1 MVKMLPMSE
10 YSPTLTTESTSY
22 FVLNNAQPWQQ
33 KSNSQMMV
41 NGYYRAGKKGAKR
54 IHLLHGTGFSAM
66 TLAAMASQLPAD
78 WSIWLTDV
86 PGHGNST
93 QPSTKMPNW
102 QKMANTVADAIYLQA
117 NVKEDGPLVGIGH
130 SMGGVLTLFAATKY
144 PDLFS
149 EIILLDPVLFRTEM
163 LIAQALMRA
172 TGTWR
177 QRAMVKSVANRT
189 ATWPSLAAME
199 ESIASKAFYK
209 PWHSQVIKDYCQFST
224 TTNEQQAV
232 NLSCQPSWEAS
243 IFGSYPKGLWHTV
256 HHINVP
262 VNILVAN
269 KSYFFIPKSVKRA
282 AKINT
287 NIQWQTFGKHHCF
300 PMEEPAETANIITQL
315 IAGKD

>member
-1 MVKMLPMSE
+1 MPDHS
-10 YSPTLTTESTSY
+10 STLATQSDNDFILT
-22 FVLNNAQPWQQ
+22 NAQQWQQ
-33 KSNSQMMV
+33 KSNSQMIV
-41 NGYYRAGKKGAKR
+41 NGYYRAGEKNAKR

-86 PGHGNST
+86 PGHGYST

-149 EIILLDPVLFRTEM
+149 EIILLDPVLFQTEM

-177 QRAMVKSVANRT
+177 QRAMVKSVSNRT

-209 PWHSQVIKDYCQFST
+209 PWHSQAIKDYCQFST
-224 TTNEQQAV
+224 TTNAQQAV
-232 NLSCQPSWEAS
+232 SLSCQPSWEAS

-256 HHINVP
+256 RHINVP

-282 AKINT
+282 AKINP
-287 NIQWQTFGKHHCF
+287 NIQWQTFGKYHCF

-315 IAGKD
+315 INTKN